1 MPKVYTFVTNA
12 YEDIS
17 RGIMHEITPTYHHPV
32 VAESAISASALS
44 NLTHQTNGSTGMYH
58 YARARHSQ

>member
-1 MPKVYTFVTNA
+1 MPKVNTFVTNA

-17 RGIMHEITPTYHHPV
+17 RGIMYETTLTYHHPA
-32 VAESAISASALS
+32 VAASAISASALS

>member
-1 MPKVYTFVTNA
+1 MY
-12 YEDIS
+12 
-17 RGIMHEITPTYHHPV
+17 EITPTYHHHV